1 MEEYFAREKSF
12 PSLVSHETFG
22 KTTLG
27 KEMYVFKIGNPHGD
41 RILIDACF
49 HGDERV
55 AAEIL
60 LLYVD
65 WLLNQREP
73 AATHILEG
81 YQTLAIPIVNLDG
94 FTESGSTQGSRKNAN
109 NVDLFKNFP
118 YAWGSRPDNPKRY
131 NYPGPHATS
140 EIETRNM
147 MSLCAK
153 IAPGISVSMHT
164 GKPPIFV
171 KQIFRCADTT
181 PEDDVHMR
189 NAYTKYAQLARK
201 RNQPVHPFTHSSRR
215 GTPGATFYKHFHT
228 LSFGIETIDTY
239 PNPPPNPAKFPS
251 ILNEWLPLFI
261 TLSQETGAFQTNS

>member
-1 MEEYFAREKSF
+1 MEEYLAREKSF
-12 PSLVSHETFG
+12 PSLVSHEIFG

-27 KEMYVFKIGNPHGD
+27 KEMIVFKVGNPDGG
-41 RILIDACF
+41 RILIDACI

-65 WLLNQREP
+65 WLLNEREP
-73 AATHILEG
+73 AATLILEG
-81 YQTLAIPIVNLDG
+81 CQTLAIPIVNLDG
-94 FTESGSTQGSRKNAN
+94 FTESGETQGSRQNAN

-131 NYPGPHATS
+131 NYPGPYAQS
-140 EIETRNM
+140 EIETRNIM
-147 MSLCAK
+147 ALYAK
-153 IAPGISVSMHT
+153 TVPRISISMHT

-171 KQIFRCADTT
+171 KQIFRCTDTT
-181 PEDDVHMR
+181 PEDGVRMR

-201 RNQPVHPFTHSSRR
+201 RNQPVYPFTHGSRR
-215 GTPGATFYKHFHT
+215 TPGATFYKHFHT

-239 PNPPPNPAKFPS
+239 PNPPPHPDKFPR
-251 ILNEWLPLFI
+251 ILNEWLPLFVM
-261 TLSQETGAFQTNS
+261 LSLETGMVRTDL

>member
-22 KTTLG
+22 KTALG
-27 KEMYVFKIGNPHGD
+27 KEVYIFKIGNPSGG

-65 WLLNQREP
+65 WLLNQRET
-73 AATHILEG
+73 AATQILEG
-81 YQTLAIPIVNLDG
+81 CQTLVIPIVNMDG
-94 FTESGSTQGSRKNAN
+94 FTESGKTQGSRKNAN
-109 NVDLFKNFP
+109 NVDLYRNFP
-118 YAWGSRPDNPKRY
+118 YGWAPRPSDPKRY
-131 NYPGPHATS
+131 NYPGPYAKS

-147 MSLCAK
+147 
-153 IAPGISVSMHT
+153 IALYARTVPRVFISMHT

-171 KQIFRCADTT
+171 KQIFHYSETT
-181 PEDDVHMR
+181 SEDEVRMR

-201 RNQPVHPFTHSSRR
+201 RNQPVHPFTSSLGR
-215 GTPGATFYKHFHT
+215 GSPGATLYEQFHT

-251 ILNEWLPLFI
+251 ILNEWLPLFVM
-261 TLSQETGAFQTNS
+261 LSLETGMVRTDL